1 MVLIGTP
8 NDMISRECY
17 EPNDSWGTPLCI
29 IFLRL
34 QNDNLYMLIK
44 SDFLIGVTRTKRAT
58 LQIWGTP
65 WAGVEVV
72 VVAI

>member
-1 MVLIGTP
+1 M
-8 NDMISRECY
+8 NQMIHGELLSASY
-17 EPNDSWGTPLCI
+17 SY
-29 IFLRL
+29 
-34 QNDNLYMLIK
+34 DNLYILIK